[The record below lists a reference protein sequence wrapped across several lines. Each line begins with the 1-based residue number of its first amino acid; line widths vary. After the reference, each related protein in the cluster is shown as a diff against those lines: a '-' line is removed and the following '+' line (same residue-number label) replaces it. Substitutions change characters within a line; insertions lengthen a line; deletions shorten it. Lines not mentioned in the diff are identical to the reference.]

1 MIVSGVSV
9 ERRSLPAGTFVDAT
23 DAAKGSKHACVRSSG
38 DRMLRQLHNA
48 CVHGCYLISQNAQH
62 FMSHI
67 YDSPVQRKTNL
78 L

>member
-48 CVHGCYLISQNAQH
+48 CVHGCCLILQNAQY

-67 YDSPVQRKTNL
+67 YDSPIHIYD
-78 L
+78 